1 MRSGKCLLARGKK
14 AYNLHESGLIGSI
27 VGGAARMM
35 NVGGG
40 RLSFRALLL
49 CLFALVAPAS
59 TFAQS
64 SSAAQPA
71 APPPDKVRELI
82 QLMSEPD
89 VRQWLTSQMNNQPVA
104 TATPSPA
111 NDDQMSVLSGMLTHT
126 RRHFAIVS
134 GAAMTLPFQVMTASE
149 KLEDEGRTVGVLRIV
164 IQVVILFFL
173 GLVAEL
179 AVARFIN
186 FRREQRAGAAT
197 STETELQAA
206 RFQFLG
212 GVVPAII
219 HGMVTLIPLLAFDW
233 PPVIESFAIACVIAL
248 VSIRLAF
255 AIGKLLMG
263 LIAMRRANDVLD
275 EDGGTARI
283 AERRRV
289 ATYWY
294 RRCMVFS
301 TYFACGWAIMQAVTS
316 LGFSG
321 GARDLIGYALGIGL
335 FLIAVA
341 AVWSRPVPQNS
352 RGTRTISWLLTIFF
366 AALWGLW
373 VAGFDGLLWLGIYAI
388 LLPRVLSVST
398 RAIEA
403 LHDAADGIFGTGKL
417 AAVLLDRGVR
427 ALIITFAALWL
438 GKMLG
443 VEAHAMMSG
452 SESAVGRIA
461 RGILGGIV
469 ILLIADLVWQL
480 AKTYIDGRV
489 MQSLPAVSD
498 SEEMRASRARLQ
510 TLLPIFRN
518 ILAVVIGII
527 AVMMVLS
534 GLGVQIGPLIAGAG
548 VVGVAVGFGAQTIV
562 KDVISGIFY
571 LWDDAFRIGE
581 YIESGHYKGVVE
593 SFSLRSVKL
602 RHQRGPLATI
612 PFGSLGAVNNMN
624 RDWAID
630 KIIVKVTYDTD
641 LVKLKRIIKDIGQR
655 LLEDED
661 LKPSI
666 IQTLKM
672 KGVEQFGD
680 FAIEIRLAITAK
692 PNDLSVIRRSALI
705 LIKQAFDE
713 NGIQFA
719 LPTVQVASDKDATA
733 AAARQLIQMRA
744 AGVDGE
750 QPAG

>member
-1 MRSGKCLLARGKK
+1 MR
-14 AYNLHESGLIGSI
+14 
-27 VGGAARMM
+27 

-40 RLSFRALLL
+40 RLSIWTLLL
-49 CLFALVAPAS
+49 CLFALATPVVAL
-59 TFAQS
+59 AQ
-64 SSAAQPA
+64 AAPQPA
-71 APPPDKVRELI
+71 APPPDKVRQLIEL
-82 QLMSEPD
+82 MNEPD
-89 VRQWLTSQMNNQPVA
+89 VRQWLGAQLNNQPVA
-104 TATPSPA
+104 AGNPVTT
-111 NDDQMSVLSGMLTHT
+111 NGDQMSVLSGMLGHT
-126 RRHFAIVS
+126 RRHLEVVS
-134 GAAMTLPFQVMTASE
+134 GAAMTLPYEVMTASE
-149 KLEDEGRTVGVLRIV
+149 KLEGEGRAVGLLRIV
-164 IQVVILFFL
+164 IQIVILFFL

-179 AVARFIN
+179 TVARFIN
-186 FRREQRAGAAT
+186 TRHMQRAERAAG
-197 STETELQAA
+197 TETALQAA

-212 GVVPAII
+212 GVVPAVI
-219 HGMVTLIPLLAFDW
+219 HGLVTLVPLLAFDW
-233 PPVIESFAIACVIAL
+233 PPAIESFAIACVIAL
-248 VSIRLAF
+248 VSIRLAIS
-255 AIGKLLMG
+255 IGKLMME

-294 RRCMVFS
+294 RRCTLFAV
-301 TYFACGWAIMQAVTS
+301 YFACGWAVIQAVIS
-316 LGFSG
+316 LGFSA
-321 GARDLIGYALGIGL
+321 GAQDLIGYALGVGL
-335 FLIAVA
+335 FLIAVT
-341 AVWSRPVPQNS
+341 AVWSRPLAPEK
-352 RGTRTISWLLTIFF
+352 RGAKTVSWLLTIFF
-366 AALWGLW
+366 AALWCLW

-398 RAIEA
+398 QAIEA
-403 LHDAADGIFGTGKL
+403 LHDAADGIFGAGKL
-417 AAVLLDRGVR
+417 ATVLLDRGVR

-438 GKMLG
+438 GRMLG

-452 SESAVGRIA
+452 SESIVGRVA

-480 AKTYIDGRV
+480 AKTYIDGKL
-489 MQSLPAVSD
+489 MQALPAVSD
-498 SEEMRASRARLQ
+498 SEDMRASRARLQ

-518 ILAVVIGII
+518 ILAVIIGII

-655 LLEDED
+655 LLEDAD
-661 LKPSI
+661 LAPSI

-680 FAIEIRLAITAK
+680 FAVEIRLAITAK
-692 PNDLSVIRRSALI
+692 PNELSVIRRNALA

-719 LPTVQVASDKDATA
+719 FPTVQVASDKDAAA
-733 AAARQLIQMRA
+733 AAARQLIEMRA
-744 AGVDGE
+744 AALDGG
-750 QPAG
+750 QQAG

>member
-1 MRSGKCLLARGKK
+1 MAPVAVLAQ
-14 AYNLHESGLIGSI
+14 
-27 VGGAARMM
+27 AAT
-35 NVGGG
+35 
-40 RLSFRALLL
+40 
-49 CLFALVAPAS
+49 P
-59 TFAQS
+59 
-64 SSAAQPA
+64 QPA

-82 QLMSEPD
+82 QLMNEPD
-89 VRQWLTSQMNNQPVA
+89 VKQWLAAQINPQSAPAGNPVR
-104 TATPSPA
+104 S
-111 NDDQMSVLSGMLTHT
+111 DGDQMSVLSGLLGHT
-126 RRHFAIVS
+126 RHHLEVVS
-134 GAAMTLPFQVMTASE
+134 GAAMTLPYEVMTASE
-149 KLEDEGRTVGVLRIV
+149 KLEGEGKAVGLLRIIV
-164 IQVVILFFL
+164 QIVILFFL

-179 AVARFIN
+179 AVARFIDT
-186 FRREQRAGAAT
+186 RHMQRAERAAG
-197 STETELQAA
+197 TETALQAA

-219 HGMVTLIPLLAFDW
+219 HGLVTLVPLLAFDW
-233 PPVIESFAIACVIAL
+233 PPAIENFAIACVIAL
-248 VSIRLAF
+248 VSIRLVIS
-255 AIGKLLMG
+255 IGKLMME

-294 RRCMVFS
+294 RRCTLFAV
-301 TYFACGWAIMQAVTS
+301 YFACGWAVIQAVTS
-316 LGFSG
+316 LGFSA
-321 GARDLIGYALGIGL
+321 GALDLIGYTLGIGL
-335 FLIAVA
+335 FLIAVS
-341 AVWSRPVPQNS
+341 AVWSRPLDAEK
-352 RGTRTISWLLTIFF
+352 RGAKTVSWLLTVFF
-366 AALWGLW
+366 VALWCLW
-373 VAGFDGLLWLGIYAI
+373 VAGFDGLLWLGIYAV
-388 LLPRVLSVST
+388 LLPRALSVST
-398 RAIEA
+398 QAIEA
-403 LHDAADGIFGTGKL
+403 LHDAADGIFGAGKL
-417 AAVLLDRGVR
+417 ATVLLDRGVR

-438 GKMLG
+438 GRMLG

-452 SESAVGRIA
+452 NESVVGRVA

-469 ILLIADLVWQL
+469 ILLVADLVWQL
-480 AKTYIDGRV
+480 AKTYIDGKL

-498 SEEMRASRARLQ
+498 NEDMRASRARLQ

-518 ILAVVIGII
+518 ILAVIIGII

-581 YIESGHYKGVVE
+581 YIESGRYKGVVE

-692 PNDLSVIRRSALI
+692 PNELSVIRRSALA
-705 LIKQAFDE
+705 LIKQGFDE

-719 LPTVQVASDKDATA
+719 FPTVQVASDKDAAA
-733 AAARQLIQMRA
+733 AAARQLIEMRA
-744 AGVDGE
+744 AALDGG
-750 QPAG
+750 QQVG

>member
-1 MRSGKCLLARGKK
+1 MR
-14 AYNLHESGLIGSI
+14 
-27 VGGAARMM
+27 

-40 RLSFRALLL
+40 RRTIMGLLL
-49 CLFALVAPAS
+49 CLFALAAPAAVL
-59 TFAQS
+59 AQN
-64 SSAAQPA
+64 AAATQPV

-82 QLMSEPD
+82 QLMNEPD
-89 VRQWLTSQMNNQPVA
+89 VRQWLSAQLNTQPTSAANPVA
-104 TATPSPA
+104 A
-111 NDDQMSVLSGMLTHT
+111 NGDQMSVLSGMLGHT
-126 RRHFAIVS
+126 RHHLELVS
-134 GAAMTLPFQVMTASE
+134 GAAMTLPYEVMTASE
-149 KLEDEGRTVGVLRIV
+149 RLEGEGRSVGLVQIIV
-164 IQVVILFFL
+164 QIVILFFL

-186 FRREQRAGAAT
+186 ARHMQRAERAAG
-197 STETELQAA
+197 TETALQAA

-219 HGMVTLIPLLAFDW
+219 HGLVTLVPLLAFDW
-233 PPVIESFAIACVIAL
+233 PPAIESFAIACVIAL
-248 VSIRLAF
+248 VAIRLAIS
-255 AIGKLLMG
+255 IGKLVME

-283 AERRRV
+283 AERRRM
-289 ATYWY
+289 ASYWY
-294 RRCMVFS
+294 RRCTLFAI
-301 TYFACGWAIMQAVTS
+301 YFACGWAIIQAVTS
-316 LGFSG
+316 LDFSA
-321 GARDLIGYALGIGL
+321 GARDLIGYTLGIGL
-335 FLIAVA
+335 FLIAVS
-341 AVWSRPVPQNS
+341 AVWSRPLAPEK
-352 RGTRTISWLLTIFF
+352 RGAKTASWLLTIFF
-366 AALWGLW
+366 VALWCLW

-398 RAIEA
+398 QAIEA
-403 LHDAADGIFGTGKL
+403 LHDAADGIFGAGKI
-417 AAVLLDRGVR
+417 AAVLLDRGLR

-438 GKMLG
+438 GHMLG

-452 SESAVGRIA
+452 SESVIGRIA

-469 ILLIADLVWQL
+469 ILLVADLVWQL
-480 AKTYIDGRV
+480 AKTYIDGKV
-489 MQSLPAVSD
+489 MQSLPAVGESD
-498 SEEMRASRARLQ
+498 EMRASRARLQ

-527 AVMMVLS
+527 AIMMVLS

-562 KDVISGIFY
+562 KDVISGVFY

-641 LVKLKRIIKDIGQR
+641 LVKLKRIVKDIGQR

-680 FAIEIRLAITAK
+680 FAIEIRLAVTAK
-692 PNDLSVIRRSALI
+692 PNELSVIRRSALA
-705 LIKQAFDE
+705 LIKQSFDE

-719 LPTVQVASDKDATA
+719 FPTVQVASDKDAAA
-733 AAARQLIQMRA
+733 AAARQLVEMRA
-744 AGVDGE
+744 ANLEGGQQAV
-750 QPAG
+750 

>member
-1 MRSGKCLLARGKK
+1 MR
-14 AYNLHESGLIGSI
+14 
-27 VGGAARMM
+27 

-40 RLSFRALLL
+40 RWTIGGLFF
-49 CLFALVAPAS
+49 CLFALAAPVTA
-59 TFAQS
+59 FAQN
-64 SSAAQPA
+64 AAAPQPA

-82 QLMSEPD
+82 QLMNEPD
-89 VRQWLTSQMNNQPVA
+89 VRQWLTAQLNSQPTPASDKPA
-104 TATPSPA
+104 TISDPTPTDG
-111 NDDQMSVLSGMLTHT
+111 NQMSVLSGMLGHT
-126 RRHFAIVS
+126 RHHLELVS
-134 GAAMTLPFQVMTASE
+134 GAAMTLPYEVMTASE
-149 KLEDEGRTVGVLRIV
+149 KLEGEGKSVGLVRIIIQIVL
-164 IQVVILFFL
+164 LFFL
-173 GLVAEL
+173 GLAAEL

-186 FRREQRAGAAT
+186 TRHMQRTERAAG
-197 STETELQAA
+197 TETELQAA

-219 HGMVTLIPLLAFDW
+219 HGLVTLVPLLAFDW
-233 PPVIESFAIACVIAL
+233 PPAIENFAIACVIAM
-248 VSIRLAF
+248 VSIRLAIS
-255 AIGKLLMG
+255 IGKLVME

-275 EDGGTARI
+275 EDGGAARI

-289 ATYWY
+289 ASYWY
-294 RRCMVFS
+294 RRCTLFAI
-301 TYFACGWAIMQAVTS
+301 YFACGWAIIQAVTS
-316 LGFSG
+316 LDFSV

-335 FLIAVA
+335 FLIATA
-341 AVWSRPVPQNS
+341 AVWSRPLPPEK
-352 RGTRTISWLLTIFF
+352 RGVKTISWLLTIFF
-366 AALWGLW
+366 AALWCLW

-388 LLPRVLSVST
+388 LLPRILSVST
-398 RAIEA
+398 KAIEA
-403 LHDAADGIFGTGKL
+403 LHDAADGIFGTGKI
-417 AAVLLDRGVR
+417 AAVLLDRGLR

-438 GKMLG
+438 GHMLG

-452 SESAVGRIA
+452 SESNVGRIA
-461 RGILGGIV
+461 RGILGGII
-469 ILLIADLVWQL
+469 ILLVADLVWQL
-480 AKTYIDGRV
+480 AKTYIDGKV
-489 MQSLPAVSD
+489 MQSLPAAGESD
-498 SEEMRASRARLQ
+498 EMRASRARLQ

-655 LLEDED
+655 LLDDEE

-692 PNDLSVIRRSALI
+692 PDELSVIRRSALA
-705 LIKQAFDE
+705 LIKQSFDE

-719 LPTVQVASDKDATA
+719 FPTVQVASDKDAAA
-733 AAARQLIQMRA
+733 AAARQLIEMRA
-744 AGVDGE
+744 ANVDGA
-750 QPAG
+750 QQAS

>member
-1 MRSGKCLLARGKK
+1 MR
-14 AYNLHESGLIGSI
+14 
-27 VGGAARMM
+27 
-35 NVGGG
+35 NVGGCRWTIG
-40 RLSFRALLL
+40 GLLF
-49 CLFALVAPAS
+49 CLFVLAVPVAV
-59 TFAQS
+59 FAQN
-64 SSAAQPA
+64 AAVPQPA
-71 APPPDKVRELI
+71 TPPPDKIRELI
-82 QLMSEPD
+82 QLLNEPD
-89 VRQWLTSQMNNQPVA
+89 VRQWLSTQLYSQPASAGDKSA
-104 TATPSPA
+104 TAGDPA
-111 NDDQMSVLSGMLTHT
+111 PADGNQMSVLSGMLGHT
-126 RRHFAIVS
+126 RHHLELVS
-134 GAAMTLPFQVMTASE
+134 GAAMTLPYEVMAASE
-149 KLEDEGRTVGVLRIV
+149 KLEGEGKSVGLVRII
-164 IQVVILFFL
+164 IQIALLFLL

-179 AVARFIN
+179 AVSHFIN
-186 FRREQRAGAAT
+186 TRHVQRTGKADG
-197 STETELQAA
+197 TETELQAA

-219 HGMVTLIPLLAFDW
+219 HGLVTLVPLLAFDW
-233 PPVIESFAIACVIAL
+233 PPVIENFAIACVIAM
-248 VSIRLAF
+248 VSIRLAIS
-255 AIGKLLMG
+255 IGKLVME
-263 LIAMRRANDVLD
+263 LIAMRRTGDVLD
-275 EDGGTARI
+275 EDGGSARI

-289 ATYWY
+289 ASYWY
-294 RRCMVFS
+294 RRCTLFAI
-301 TYFACGWAIMQAVTS
+301 YFACGWAIIQAVTS
-316 LGFSG
+316 LDFSA
-321 GARDLIGYALGIGL
+321 GARDLIGYTLGIGL
-335 FLIAVA
+335 FLIATA
-341 AVWSRPVPQNS
+341 AVWSRPLAPEKHGAKAV
-352 RGTRTISWLLTIFF
+352 SWLLTIFF
-366 AALWGLW
+366 VALWCLW
-373 VAGFDGLLWLGIYAI
+373 VAGFDGLLWIGIYAI

-398 RAIEA
+398 KAIEA
-403 LHDAADGIFGTGKL
+403 LHDAADGVFGTGKI

-443 VEAHAMMSG
+443 VEAHAMMAG
-452 SESAVGRIA
+452 SESVVGRIA

-469 ILLIADLVWQL
+469 ILLVADLVWQL
-480 AKTYIDGRV
+480 AKTYIDGKV
-489 MQSLPAVSD
+489 MEALPAAGESD
-498 SEEMRASRARLQ
+498 EIRASRARLQ

-562 KDVISGIFY
+562 KDVISGVFY

-641 LVKLKRIIKDIGQR
+641 LVRLKRIVKDIGQR

-661 LKPSI
+661 LKPNI

-692 PNDLSVIRRSALI
+692 PNELSVIRRSALA
-705 LIKQAFDE
+705 LIKQSFDE

-719 LPTVQVASDKDATA
+719 FPTVQVASDKDAAA
-733 AAARQLIQMRA
+733 AAARQLIEMRA
-744 AGVDGE
+744 ANVDGA
-750 QPAG
+750 QQAS

>member
-1 MRSGKCLLARGKK
+1 MK
-14 AYNLHESGLIGSI
+14 
-27 VGGAARMM
+27 
-35 NVGGG
+35 NVRGG
-40 RLSFRALLL
+40 RLSIGALLF
-49 CLFALVAPAS
+49 CLFAFAAPLSA
-59 TFAQS
+59 FAQS
-64 SSAAQPA
+64 TAAAQSA

-82 QLMSEPD
+82 QLMNEPD
-89 VRQWLTSQMNNQPVA
+89 VRQWLASQLSNQP
-104 TATPSPA
+104 TSSTSPA
-111 NDDQMSVLSGMLTHT
+111 PAGGDQMSVLSGLLGHT
-126 RRHFAIVS
+126 RRHFEILS
-134 GAAMTLPFQVMTASE
+134 GSAMTLPYQVMMASE
-149 KLEDEGRTVGVLRIV
+149 KLEDEGKAVGLLRII
-164 IQVVILFFL
+164 IQIVILFFL
-173 GLVAEL
+173 GQVAEL
-179 AVARFIN
+179 VVARFIN
-186 FRREQRAGAAT
+186 SKRMRRQERATDA
-197 STETELQAA
+197 ETELQAA
-206 RFQFLG
+206 RSQFLG

-219 HGMVTLIPLLAFDW
+219 HGLVTLIPLLAFDW
-233 PPVIESFAIACVIAL
+233 PPAIESFAIACVIAL
-248 VSIRLAF
+248 VSIRLAIS
-255 AIGKLLMG
+255 IGKLVME
-263 LIAMRRANDVLD
+263 LIAMRRANDILD

-289 ATYWY
+289 ARYWY
-294 RRCMVFS
+294 RRGTLFAI
-301 TYFACGWAIMQAVTS
+301 YFACGWAVIQAVIS
-316 LGFSG
+316 LGFSA
-321 GARDLIGYALGIGL
+321 GARDLIGYTLGIGL
-335 FLIAVA
+335 FLIAVT
-341 AVWSRPVPQNS
+341 AVWSRPVAPEN
-352 RGTRTISWLLTIFF
+352 RGAKTVSWLLTIFF
-366 AALWGLW
+366 AALWCLW

-388 LLPRVLSVST
+388 LLPRILSVAT
-398 RAIEA
+398 QAIEA
-403 LHDAADGIFGTGKL
+403 LHDAADGIFGAGKL
-417 AAVLLDRGVR
+417 AAVLLDRGLR
-427 ALIITFAALWL
+427 ALIITLAALWL
-438 GKMLG
+438 GWMLG

-452 SESAVGRIA
+452 SESNVGRIA

-469 ILLIADLVWQL
+469 ILLVADLVWHL
-480 AKTYIDGRV
+480 AKTYIDGKL
-489 MQSLPAVSD
+489 MQSLPALSD
-498 SEEMRASRARLQ
+498 SEEMRANRARLQ

-527 AVMMVLS
+527 AIMMVLS

-581 YIESGHYKGVVE
+581 YIESGSHKGVVE

-655 LLEDED
+655 LLEDAD

-692 PNDLSVIRRSALI
+692 PNELSVIRRSALA

-719 LPTVQVASDKDATA
+719 VPTVQVASDKDAAA
-733 AAARQLIQMRA
+733 AAARQLVQMRA
-744 AGVDGE
+744 ADVDGG
-750 QPAG
+750 QQAG

>member
-1 MRSGKCLLARGKK
+1 MK
-14 AYNLHESGLIGSI
+14 
-27 VGGAARMM
+27 

-40 RLSFRALLL
+40 RQLLGMLLL
-49 CLFALVAPAS
+49 CVFALAAPLAAL
-59 TFAQS
+59 AQN
-64 SSAAQPA
+64 AAATSPA
-71 APPPDKVRELI
+71 APPPEKVRELI
-82 QLMSEPD
+82 QLMNEPD
-89 VRQWLTSQMNNQPVA
+89 VKQWLASQLNTQPSVV
-104 TATPSPA
+104 TEPA
-111 NDDQMSVLSGMLTHT
+111 PVDNDQMSVLSGMLGHT
-126 RRHFAIVS
+126 RHHLEIVS
-134 GAAMTLPFQVMTASE
+134 GAAMTLPFEVMTASE
-149 KLEDEGRTVGVLRIV
+149 KLGREGRAVGLLRIIV
-164 IQVVILFFL
+164 QVLVLFFL

-186 FRREQRAGAAT
+186 TKHMQRTERAAGI
-197 STETELQAA
+197 ETELQAA

-219 HGMVTLIPLLAFDW
+219 HALVTLVPLLAFDW
-233 PPVIESFAIACVIAL
+233 PPAIESFAIACVIAL
-248 VSIRLAF
+248 VSIRLAIS
-255 AIGKLLMG
+255 IGKLLME
-263 LIAMRRANDVLD
+263 LIAMRRATDVLD

-294 RRCMVFS
+294 RRCTLFAV
-301 TYFACGWAIMQAVTS
+301 YFACGWAVMQAVTS
-316 LGFSG
+316 LEFSA
-321 GARDLIGYALGIGL
+321 GARDLIGYTLGIGL
-335 FLIAVA
+335 FLIAVT
-341 AVWSRPVPQNS
+341 AVWSRPLAAEK
-352 RGTRTISWLLTIFF
+352 RGVKTVSWLLTIFF

-373 VAGFDGLLWLGIYAI
+373 VAGFDGLLWVGIYAV
-388 LLPRVLSVST
+388 LLPRALSVST

-403 LHDAADGIFGTGKL
+403 LHDAADGFFGAGKL
-417 AAVLLDRGVR
+417 ATVLLDRGVR

-438 GKMLG
+438 GRMLG
-443 VEAHAMMSG
+443 VEANAMMSG
-452 SESAVGRIA
+452 SESIVGRVA
-461 RGILGGIV
+461 RGLLGGIV

-480 AKTYIDGRV
+480 AKTYIDGRL
-489 MQSLPAVSD
+489 MAALPAVSD

-562 KDVISGIFY
+562 KDVISGVFY
-571 LWDDAFRIGE
+571 LWDDAFRVGE

-641 LVKLKRIIKDIGQR
+641 LVKLKKIVKDIGQR
-655 LLEDED
+655 LLEDPE
-661 LKPSI
+661 LAPSI

-680 FAIEIRLAITAK
+680 FAIEIRLALTAK
-692 PNDLSVIRRSALI
+692 PNELSVIRRNALA

-719 LPTVQVASDKDATA
+719 FPTVQVASDKDASA
-733 AAARQLIQMRA
+733 AAARQLIEMRA
-744 AGVDGE
+744 ANVEGA
-750 QPAG
+750 QQAG

>member
-1 MRSGKCLLARGKK
+1 MK
-14 AYNLHESGLIGSI
+14 
-27 VGGAARMM
+27 

-40 RLSFRALLL
+40 RWTFVGLLL
-49 CLFALVAPAS
+49 CLFALAAPVAV
-59 TFAQS
+59 FAQN
-64 SSAAQPA
+64 ATAPQPA

-82 QLMSEPD
+82 QLMNEPD
-89 VRQWLTSQMNNQPVA
+89 VRQWLTTQLNPQPA
-104 TATPSPA
+104 PA
-111 NDDQMSVLSGMLTHT
+111 GDSGTTGNDQMSVLSGMLGHT
-126 RRHFAIVS
+126 RHHLELVS
-134 GAAMTLPFQVMTASE
+134 GAAMTLPYEVMTASE
-149 KLEDEGRTVGVLRIV
+149 KLEGEGKSVGLVRIIIQIVL
-164 IQVVILFFL
+164 LFFL

-186 FRREQRAGAAT
+186 TKHMRRTERAAG
-197 STETELQAA
+197 TETELQAA

-219 HGMVTLIPLLAFDW
+219 HGLVTLVPLLAFDW
-233 PPVIESFAIACVIAL
+233 PPAIESFAIACVIAM
-248 VSIRLAF
+248 VSIRLAIS
-255 AIGKLLMG
+255 IGKLVME

-275 EDGGTARI
+275 EDGGVARI

-289 ATYWY
+289 AYYWY
-294 RRCMVFS
+294 RRCTLFAA
-301 TYFACGWAIMQAVTS
+301 YFACGWAIMQAVTS
-316 LGFSG
+316 LDFSF

-335 FLIAVA
+335 FLIATA
-341 AVWSRPVPQNS
+341 AVWSRPVAPEKH
-352 RGTRTISWLLTIFF
+352 GAKTVSWLLTIFF
-366 AALWGLW
+366 ATLWCLW
-373 VAGFDGLLWLGIYAI
+373 VAGFDGLLWVGIYAI
-388 LLPRVLSVST
+388 LLPRALSVST

-403 LHDAADGIFGTGKL
+403 LHDAADGIFGAGKI

-452 SESAVGRIA
+452 SESVVGRVA
-461 RGILGGIV
+461 RGVLGGIV
-469 ILLIADLVWQL
+469 ILLVADLVWQL
-480 AKTYIDGRV
+480 AKTYIDGKV
-489 MQSLPAVSD
+489 MQSLPAAGESD
-498 SEEMRASRARLQ
+498 EIRASRARLQ

-527 AVMMVLS
+527 AIMMVLS

-562 KDVISGIFY
+562 KDVISGVFY

-641 LVKLKRIIKDIGQR
+641 LVKLKRIVKDIGQR
-655 LLEDED
+655 LLEDAE
-661 LKPSI
+661 LAPSI

-680 FAIEIRLAITAK
+680 FAIEIRLALTAK
-692 PNDLSVIRRSALI
+692 PNELSVIRRNALA

-719 LPTVQVASDKDATA
+719 FPTVQVASDKDAAA
-733 AAARQLIQMRA
+733 AAARQLIEMRA
-744 AGVDGE
+744 ANVDSA
-750 QPAG
+750 QQAG

>member
-1 MRSGKCLLARGKK
+1 MR
-14 AYNLHESGLIGSI
+14 
-27 VGGAARMM
+27 
-35 NVGGG
+35 NVGGCRWTIG
-40 RLSFRALLL
+40 GLLF
-49 CLFALVAPAS
+49 CLFVLAVPVAV
-59 TFAQS
+59 FAQNAAVPQ
-64 SSAAQPA
+64 SAT
-71 APPPDKVRELI
+71 PPPDKIRELI
-82 QLMSEPD
+82 QLLNEPD
-89 VRQWLTSQMNNQPVA
+89 VRQWLSTQLNNQPASAGDKSA
-104 TATPSPA
+104 TAGDPA
-111 NDDQMSVLSGMLTHT
+111 PADGNQMSVLSGMLGHT
-126 RRHFAIVS
+126 RHHLELVS
-134 GAAMTLPFQVMTASE
+134 GAAMTLPYEVMAASE
-149 KLEDEGRTVGVLRIV
+149 KLEGEGKSVGLVRII
-164 IQVVILFFL
+164 IQIALLFLL

-179 AVARFIN
+179 AVSHFIN
-186 FRREQRAGAAT
+186 TRHVQRTGKADG
-197 STETELQAA
+197 TETELQAA

-219 HGMVTLIPLLAFDW
+219 HGLVTLVPLLAFDW
-233 PPVIESFAIACVIAL
+233 PPVIENFAIACVIAM
-248 VSIRLAF
+248 VSIRLAIS
-255 AIGKLLMG
+255 IGKLVME
-263 LIAMRRANDVLD
+263 LIAMRRTGDVLD
-275 EDGGTARI
+275 EDGGSVRI

-289 ATYWY
+289 ASYWY
-294 RRCMVFS
+294 RRCTLFAI
-301 TYFACGWAIMQAVTS
+301 YFACGWAIIQAVTS
-316 LGFSG
+316 LDFSA
-321 GARDLIGYALGIGL
+321 GARDLIGYTLGIGL
-335 FLIAVA
+335 FLIATA
-341 AVWSRPVPQNS
+341 AVWSRPLAPERHGAKAV
-352 RGTRTISWLLTIFF
+352 SWLLTIFF
-366 AALWGLW
+366 VALWCLW
-373 VAGFDGLLWLGIYAI
+373 VAGFDGLLWIGIYAI

-398 RAIEA
+398 KAIEA
-403 LHDAADGIFGTGKL
+403 LHDAADGVFGTGKI

-443 VEAHAMMSG
+443 VEAHAMMAG
-452 SESAVGRIA
+452 SESVVGRIA

-469 ILLIADLVWQL
+469 ILLVADLVWQL
-480 AKTYIDGRV
+480 AKTYIDGKV
-489 MQSLPAVSD
+489 MEALPAAGESD
-498 SEEMRASRARLQ
+498 EIRASRARLQ

-518 ILAVVIGII
+518 ILAVVIGTI

-562 KDVISGIFY
+562 KDVISGVFY

-641 LVKLKRIIKDIGQR
+641 LVRLKRIVKDIGQR

-661 LKPSI
+661 LKPNI

-692 PNDLSVIRRSALI
+692 PNELSVIRRSALA
-705 LIKQAFDE
+705 LIKQSFDE

-719 LPTVQVASDKDATA
+719 FPTVQVASDKDAAA
-733 AAARQLIQMRA
+733 AAARQLIEMRA
-744 AGVDGE
+744 ANVDGA
-750 QPAG
+750 QQAS

>member
-1 MRSGKCLLARGKK
+1 MW
-14 AYNLHESGLIGSI
+14 
-27 VGGAARMM
+27 

-40 RLSFRALLL
+40 RWTIGGLLF
-49 CLFALVAPAS
+49 CLFALAAPAAVS
-59 TFAQS
+59 AQN
-64 SSAAQPA
+64 AAASQPV

-82 QLMSEPD
+82 QLMNEPD
-89 VRQWLTSQMNNQPVA
+89 VRQWLTTQLNSQ
-104 TATPSPA
+104 PA
-111 NDDQMSVLSGMLTHT
+111 PASDKPAPTGDPAPADGNQMSVLSGMLGHT
-126 RRHFAIVS
+126 RHHLELVS
-134 GAAMTLPFQVMTASE
+134 GAAMTLPYEVMTASE
-149 KLEDEGRTVGVLRIV
+149 KLEGEGKSVGLVRIIVQIVL
-164 IQVVILFFL
+164 LFFL

-186 FRREQRAGAAT
+186 TKHMQRTEKAAG
-197 STETELQAA
+197 TETELQAA

-219 HGMVTLIPLLAFDW
+219 HGLVTLVPLLAFDW
-233 PPVIESFAIACVIAL
+233 PPAIENFAIACVIAM
-248 VSIRLAF
+248 VSIRLAIS
-255 AIGKLLMG
+255 IGKLVME
-263 LIAMRRANDVLD
+263 LIAMRRAGDVLD
-275 EDGGTARI
+275 EDSGVARI

-289 ATYWY
+289 AYYWY
-294 RRCMVFS
+294 RRCTLFAI
-301 TYFACGWAIMQAVTS
+301 YFACGWAIIQAVTS
-316 LGFSG
+316 LDFSA
-321 GARDLIGYALGIGL
+321 GARDLIGYTLGIGL
-335 FLIAVA
+335 FLIATA
-341 AVWSRPVPQNS
+341 AVWSRPLAPEK
-352 RGTRTISWLLTIFF
+352 RGAKTVSWLLTIFF
-366 AALWGLW
+366 VALWCLW
-373 VAGFDGLLWLGIYAI
+373 VAGFDGLLWIGIYAI
-388 LLPRVLSVST
+388 LLPRILSVST
-398 RAIEA
+398 QAIEA
-403 LHDAADGIFGTGKL
+403 LHDAADGIFGTGKI
-417 AAVLLDRGVR
+417 AAVLLDRGLR

-438 GKMLG
+438 GHMLG

-452 SESAVGRIA
+452 SESNVGRIA
-461 RGILGGIV
+461 RGILGGII

-480 AKTYIDGRV
+480 AKTYIDGKV
-489 MQSLPAVSD
+489 MQSLPAVGESD
-498 SEEMRASRARLQ
+498 EMRASRARLQ

-527 AVMMVLS
+527 AAMMVLS

-641 LVKLKRIIKDIGQR
+641 LVKLKRIVKDIGQR

-692 PNDLSVIRRSALI
+692 PNELSVIRRSALA
-705 LIKQAFDE
+705 LIKQSFDE

-719 LPTVQVASDKDATA
+719 FPTVQVASDKEAAA
-733 AAARQLIQMRA
+733 AAARQLIEMRA
-744 AGVDGE
+744 ANVDGA
-750 QPAG
+750 QQAS

>member
-1 MRSGKCLLARGKK
+1 MR
-14 AYNLHESGLIGSI
+14 
-27 VGGAARMM
+27 

-40 RLSFRALLL
+40 RWTIRGLLF
-49 CLFALVAPAS
+49 CLFALAAPVAAL
-59 TFAQS
+59 AQNT
-64 SSAAQPA
+64 AVPQPA

-82 QLMSEPD
+82 QLMNEPD
-89 VRQWLTSQMNNQPVA
+89 VRQWLTTQLNPQPAPAGDSGA
-104 TATPSPA
+104 TG
-111 NDDQMSVLSGMLTHT
+111 NDQMSVLSGMLGHT
-126 RRHFAIVS
+126 RHHLELVS
-134 GAAMTLPFQVMTASE
+134 GAAMTLPYEVMTASE
-149 KLEDEGRTVGVLRIV
+149 KLEGEGKSVGLVRIIIQIVL
-164 IQVVILFFL
+164 LFFL

-186 FRREQRAGAAT
+186 TKHMQRTEKAAG
-197 STETELQAA
+197 TETELQAA

-219 HGMVTLIPLLAFDW
+219 HGLVTLVPLLAFDW
-233 PPVIESFAIACVIAL
+233 PPAIENFAIACVIAM
-248 VSIRLAF
+248 VSIRLAIS
-255 AIGKLLMG
+255 IGKLVME

-275 EDGGTARI
+275 EDGGIARI
-283 AERRRV
+283 VERRRV

-294 RRCMVFS
+294 RRCTLFAI
-301 TYFACGWAIMQAVTS
+301 YFACGWAIIQAVTS
-316 LGFSG
+316 LDFSA
-321 GARDLIGYALGIGL
+321 GARDLIGYTLGIGL
-335 FLIAVA
+335 FLIATA
-341 AVWSRPVPQNS
+341 AVWSRPLALEK
-352 RGTRTISWLLTIFF
+352 RGARTVSWLLTIFF
-366 AALWGLW
+366 VALWCLW
-373 VAGFDGLLWLGIYAI
+373 VAGFDGLLWIGIYAI

-398 RAIEA
+398 QAIEA
-403 LHDAADGIFGTGKL
+403 LHDAADGIFGAGKI
-417 AAVLLDRGVR
+417 AAVLLDRGLR

-438 GKMLG
+438 GHMLG

-452 SESAVGRIA
+452 SESNVGRVA
-461 RGILGGIV
+461 RGILGGII
-469 ILLIADLVWQL
+469 ILLVADLVWQL
-480 AKTYIDGRV
+480 AKTYIDGKV
-489 MQSLPAVSD
+489 MQSLPAAGESD
-498 SEEMRASRARLQ
+498 EMRASRARLQ

-562 KDVISGIFY
+562 KDVISGVFY

-641 LVKLKRIIKDIGQR
+641 LVKLKRIVKDIGQR

-692 PNDLSVIRRSALI
+692 PNELSVIRRSALA
-705 LIKQAFDE
+705 LIKQSFDE

-719 LPTVQVASDKDATA
+719 FPTVQVASDKDAAA
-733 AAARQLIQMRA
+733 AAARQLIEMRA
-744 AGVDGE
+744 ANVDGA
-750 QPAG
+750 QQAS

>member
-1 MRSGKCLLARGKK
+1 MK
-14 AYNLHESGLIGSI
+14 
-27 VGGAARMM
+27 
-35 NVGGG
+35 NVRGG
-40 RLSFRALLL
+40 RLSIGALLF
-49 CLFALVAPAS
+49 CLFAFTAPLSA
-59 TFAQS
+59 FAQS
-64 SSAAQPA
+64 TAAAQSA

-82 QLMSEPD
+82 QLMNEPD
-89 VRQWLTSQMNNQPVA
+89 VRQWLASQLSNPPTSS
-104 TATPSPA
+104 TSPA
-111 NDDQMSVLSGMLTHT
+111 PAGGDQMSVLSGLLGHT
-126 RRHFAIVS
+126 RRHFEILS
-134 GAAMTLPFQVMTASE
+134 GSAMTLPYQVMMASE
-149 KLEDEGRTVGVLRIV
+149 KLEDEGKAVGLLRII
-164 IQVVILFFL
+164 IQIVILFFL
-173 GLVAEL
+173 GQVAEL
-179 AVARFIN
+179 VVARFIN
-186 FRREQRAGAAT
+186 SKRMRRQERATDA
-197 STETELQAA
+197 ETELQAA
-206 RFQFLG
+206 RSQFLG

-219 HGMVTLIPLLAFDW
+219 HGLVTLIPLLAFDW
-233 PPVIESFAIACVIAL
+233 PPAIESFAIACVIAL
-248 VSIRLAF
+248 VSIRLAIS
-255 AIGKLLMG
+255 IGKLVME
-263 LIAMRRANDVLD
+263 LIAMRRANDILD

-289 ATYWY
+289 ARYWY
-294 RRCMVFS
+294 RRGTLFAI
-301 TYFACGWAIMQAVTS
+301 YFACGWAVIQAVIS
-316 LGFSG
+316 LGFSA
-321 GARDLIGYALGIGL
+321 GARDLIGYTLGIGL
-335 FLIAVA
+335 FLIAVT
-341 AVWSRPVPQNS
+341 AVWSRPVAPEN
-352 RGTRTISWLLTIFF
+352 RGAKTVSWLLTIFF
-366 AALWGLW
+366 AALWCLW

-388 LLPRVLSVST
+388 LLPRILSVAT
-398 RAIEA
+398 QAIEA
-403 LHDAADGIFGTGKL
+403 LHDAADGIFGAGKL
-417 AAVLLDRGVR
+417 AAVLLDRGLR
-427 ALIITFAALWL
+427 ALIITLAALWL
-438 GKMLG
+438 GWMLG

-452 SESAVGRIA
+452 SESNVGRIA

-469 ILLIADLVWQL
+469 ILLVADLVWHL
-480 AKTYIDGRV
+480 AKTYIDGKL
-489 MQSLPAVSD
+489 MQSLPALSD
-498 SEEMRASRARLQ
+498 SEEMRANRARLQ

-527 AVMMVLS
+527 AIMMVLS

-581 YIESGHYKGVVE
+581 YIESGSHKGVVE

-655 LLEDED
+655 LLEDAD

-692 PNDLSVIRRSALI
+692 PNELSVIRRSALA

-719 LPTVQVASDKDATA
+719 VPTVQVASDKDAAA
-733 AAARQLIQMRA
+733 AAARQLVQMRA
-744 AGVDGE
+744 ADVDGG
-750 QPAG
+750 QQAG

>member
-1 MRSGKCLLARGKK
+1 MKDVGAGRQLMGMLFLCFFVLA
-14 AYNLHESGLIGSI
+14 
-27 VGGAARMM
+27 
-35 NVGGG
+35 
-40 RLSFRALLL
+40 
-49 CLFALVAPAS
+49 APL
-59 TFAQS
+59 TVLAQNTT
-64 SSAAQPA
+64 ATQQA
-71 APPPDKVRELI
+71 APPPEKVRELI
-82 QLMSEPD
+82 QLMNEPD
-89 VRQWLTSQMNNQPVA
+89 VKQWLTSQLNTQPTVV
-104 TATPSPA
+104 SDPA
-111 NDDQMSVLSGMLTHT
+111 PADNDQMSVLSGMLGHT
-126 RRHFAIVS
+126 RHHLEIVS
-134 GAAMTLPFQVMTASE
+134 GAGMTLPYEVMAASE
-149 KLEDEGRTVGVLRIV
+149 KLGREGRAVGLLRII

-186 FRREQRAGAAT
+186 TKHMQRTERAAG
-197 STETELQAA
+197 TETELQAA

-219 HGMVTLIPLLAFDW
+219 HALVTLIPLLAFDW
-233 PPVIESFAIACVIAL
+233 PPAIESFAIACVIAL
-248 VSIRLAF
+248 VSIRLAIS
-255 AIGKLLMG
+255 IGKLLME
-263 LIAMRRANDVLD
+263 LTAMRRATDVLD

-294 RRCMVFS
+294 RRCTLFAV
-301 TYFACGWAIMQAVTS
+301 YFACGWAVMQAVTS
-316 LGFSG
+316 LEFSA
-321 GARDLIGYALGIGL
+321 GARDLIGYTLGIGL

-341 AVWSRPVPQNS
+341 AVWSRPVAPER
-352 RGTRTISWLLTIFF
+352 RGMKTVSWLLTIFF

-373 VAGFDGLLWLGIYAI
+373 VAGFDGLLWLGIYAV
-388 LLPRVLSVST
+388 LLPRALSVST

-403 LHDAADGIFGTGKL
+403 LHDAADGFFGAGKV
-417 AAVLLDRGVR
+417 ATVLLDRGVR

-438 GKMLG
+438 GRMLG

-452 SESAVGRIA
+452 SESIIGRIA
-461 RGILGGIV
+461 RGLLGGIV

-480 AKTYIDGRV
+480 AKTYIDAKL
-489 MQSLPAVSD
+489 MESLPAVSD
-498 SEEMRASRARLQ
+498 SEEMKASRARLQ

-527 AVMMVLS
+527 AIMMVLS

-562 KDVISGIFY
+562 KDVISGVFY
-571 LWDDAFRIGE
+571 LWDDAFRVGE

-641 LVKLKRIIKDIGQR
+641 LVKLKKIVKDIGQR
-655 LLEDED
+655 LLEDPE
-661 LKPSI
+661 LAPSI

-680 FAIEIRLAITAK
+680 FAIEIRLALTAK
-692 PNDLSVIRRSALI
+692 PNELSVIRRNSLA

-719 LPTVQVASDKDATA
+719 FPTVQVASDKDASA
-733 AAARQLIQMRA
+733 AAARQLIEMRA
-744 AGVDGE
+744 ANVEGA
-750 QPAG
+750 QQAG

>member
-1 MRSGKCLLARGKK
+1 MK
-14 AYNLHESGLIGSI
+14 
-27 VGGAARMM
+27 

-40 RLSFRALLL
+40 RLFVGVLLL
-49 CLFALVAPAS
+49 CLLALAAPLTALAQN
-59 TFAQS
+59 TTAAQS
-64 SSAAQPA
+64 AP
-71 APPPDKVRELI
+71 PPPDKVRQLI
-82 QLMSEPD
+82 QLMNEPD
-89 VRQWLTSQMNNQPVA
+89 VKQWLAAQLNNQP
-104 TATPSPA
+104 TAAGDPAA
-111 NDDQMSVLSGMLTHT
+111 NDGDQMSVLSGMLGHT
-126 RRHFAIVS
+126 RHHLELVS
-134 GAAMTLPFQVMTASE
+134 GAAMTLPYEVMAASE
-149 KLEDEGRTVGVLRIV
+149 KLGREGRAVGLLRIV
-164 IQVVILFFL
+164 IQIVVLFFL

-186 FRREQRAGAAT
+186 TKHMRRAERAAG
-197 STETELQAA
+197 TETELQAA

-212 GVVPAII
+212 GVIPAII
-219 HGMVTLIPLLAFDW
+219 HALVTLIPLLAFDW
-233 PPVIESFAIACVIAL
+233 PPAIESFAIACVIAL
-248 VSIRLAF
+248 VSIRLAIS
-255 AIGKLLMG
+255 IGKLLME
-263 LIAMRRANDVLD
+263 LIAMRRATDVLD

-294 RRCMVFS
+294 RRCTLFAV
-301 TYFACGWAIMQAVTS
+301 YFACGWAIMQAVTS
-316 LGFSG
+316 LEFSA
-321 GARDLIGYALGIGL
+321 GARDLIGYTLGIGL
-335 FLIAVA
+335 FLIAVT
-341 AVWSRPVPQNS
+341 AVWSRPLAPEK
-352 RGTRTISWLLTIFF
+352 RGAKTVSWLLTIFF

-388 LLPRVLSVST
+388 LLPRILSVST

-403 LHDAADGIFGTGKL
+403 LHDAADGIFGAGKL

-438 GKMLG
+438 GRMLG
-443 VEAHAMMSG
+443 VEANAMMSG
-452 SESAVGRIA
+452 SESIIGRIA
-461 RGILGGIV
+461 RGVLGGIV
-469 ILLIADLVWQL
+469 ILLIADLVWHL
-480 AKTYIDGRV
+480 MKTYIDAKL
-489 MQSLPAVSD
+489 MESLPAVSD

-518 ILAVVIGII
+518 ILAVVIVII
-527 AVMMVLS
+527 AIMMVLS
-534 GLGVQIGPLIAGAG
+534 GLGVQIAPLIAGAG
-548 VVGVAVGFGAQTIV
+548 VVGVAVGFGAQAIV

-571 LWDDAFRIGE
+571 LWDDAFRVGE
-581 YIESGHYKGVVE
+581 YIESGNHKGVVE

-641 LVKLKRIIKDIGQR
+641 LVKLKRIIKEIGQR
-655 LLEDED
+655 LLEDPE
-661 LKPSI
+661 LAPSI

-680 FAIEIRLAITAK
+680 FAIEIRLALTAK
-692 PNDLSVIRRSALI
+692 PNELSVIRRNSLA

-719 LPTVQVASDKDATA
+719 FPTVQVASDKDAPA
-733 AAARQLIQMRA
+733 AAARQLIEMRA
-744 AGVDGE
+744 AAVEGGQQVG
-750 QPAG
+750 

>member
-1 MRSGKCLLARGKK
+1 MW
-14 AYNLHESGLIGSI
+14 
-27 VGGAARMM
+27 

-40 RLSFRALLL
+40 RLSIGTLLV
-49 CLFALVAPAS
+49 CLFALAAPFTAL
-59 TFAQS
+59 AQS
-64 SSAAQPA
+64 TAAAQPA
-71 APPPDKVRELI
+71 TPPPDKVRELI
-82 QLMSEPD
+82 QLMNEPD
-89 VRQWLTSQMNNQPVA
+89 VRQWLTSQLNNQPA
-104 TATPSPA
+104 AAGDPA
-111 NDDQMSVLSGMLTHT
+111 PVPADNDQMSVLSGMLGHT
-126 RRHFAIVS
+126 RHHLETVS
-134 GAAMTLPFQVMTASE
+134 GAAMTLPYEVMTASE
-149 KLEDEGRTVGVLRIV
+149 KLEGEGRAVGLVRIV
-164 IQVVILFFL
+164 IQVVVLFFL

-179 AVARFIN
+179 AAARFIDTKHM
-186 FRREQRAGAAT
+186 QRAERAAG
-197 STETELQAA
+197 TETALQAA

-219 HGMVTLIPLLAFDW
+219 HALVTLVPLLAFDW
-233 PPVIESFAIACVIAL
+233 PPAIESFAIACVIAL
-248 VSIRLAF
+248 VSIRLAIS
-255 AIGKLLMG
+255 IGKLLME
-263 LIAMRRANDVLD
+263 LVAMRRATDVMD

-289 ATYWY
+289 ARYWY
-294 RRCMVFS
+294 RRCTLFAV
-301 TYFACGWAIMQAVTS
+301 YFACGWAIMQAVTS
-316 LGFSG
+316 LDFSA
-321 GARDLIGYALGIGL
+321 GARDLIGYILGIGL
-335 FLIAVA
+335 FLIAVT
-341 AVWSRPVPQNS
+341 AVWSRPVAPEK
-352 RGTRTISWLLTIFF
+352 RGAKTVSWLLTIYF

-388 LLPRVLSVST
+388 LLPRTLSVST

-403 LHDAADGIFGTGKL
+403 LHDAADGFFGAGKL

-438 GKMLG
+438 GRMLG

-452 SESAVGRIA
+452 SESIIGRIA
-461 RGILGGIV
+461 RGVLGGIV
-469 ILLIADLVWQL
+469 ILLIADLVWHL
-480 AKTYIDGRV
+480 MKTYIDAKL
-489 MQSLPAVSD
+489 MESLPADSD

-518 ILAVVIGII
+518 ILAVVIVII
-527 AVMMVLS
+527 AIMMVLS
-534 GLGVQIGPLIAGAG
+534 GLGVQIAPLIAGAG
-548 VVGVAVGFGAQTIV
+548 VVGVAVGFGAQAIV

-571 LWDDAFRIGE
+571 LWDDAFRVGE
-581 YIESGHYKGVVE
+581 YIESGNHKGVVE

-655 LLEDED
+655 LLEDAD
-661 LKPSI
+661 LAPSI

-680 FAIEIRLAITAK
+680 FAIEIRLALTAK
-692 PNDLSVIRRSALI
+692 PNELSVIRRGALA

-719 LPTVQVASDKDATA
+719 FPTVQVASDKDAPA
-733 AAARQLIQMRA
+733 AAARQLIEMRA
-744 AGVDGE
+744 AAVDGA
-750 QPAG
+750 QQAG

>member
-1 MRSGKCLLARGKK
+1 MK
-14 AYNLHESGLIGSI
+14 SI
-27 VGGAARMM
+27 
-35 NVGGG
+35 GGG
-40 RLSFRALLL
+40 RLSIAALLV
-49 CLFALVAPAS
+49 CLLALAMPVGAFGQ
-59 TFAQS
+59 TTTT
-64 SSAAQPA
+64 AQPS

-82 QLMSEPD
+82 QLMNEPD
-89 VRQWLTSQMNNQPVA
+89 VRQWLSAQLAGQSSAVA
-104 TATPSPA
+104 DPA
-111 NDDQMSVLSGMLTHT
+111 AIDGDQMSVLSGMLGHT
-126 RRHFAIVS
+126 RRHLEIVS
-134 GAAMTLPFQVMTASE
+134 GAAMTLPYEVMTASE
-149 KLEDEGRTVGVLRIV
+149 RLEGEGRSVGLLRIV

-179 AVARFIN
+179 VVARFIN
-186 FRREQRAGAAT
+186 ARHMQRAAKADG
-197 STETELQAA
+197 SETELQAA

-219 HGMVTLIPLLAFDW
+219 HGLVTLVPLLAFDW
-233 PPVIESFAIACVIAL
+233 PPAIESFAIACVIAL
-248 VSIRLAF
+248 VSIRLAIS
-255 AIGKLLMG
+255 IGKLLME

-275 EDGGTARI
+275 EDGGVARI
-283 AERRRV
+283 AERRCI
-289 ATYWY
+289 AEYWY
-294 RRCMVFS
+294 RRCTLFAI
-301 TYFACGWAIMQAVTS
+301 YFACGWAIMQAVTS
-316 LGFSG
+316 LGFSA

-335 FLIAVA
+335 FLIAVS
-341 AVWSRPVPQNS
+341 AVWSRPLAPET
-352 RGTRTISWLLTIFF
+352 RGAKTISWLLTIFF
-366 AALWGLW
+366 AALWCLW
-373 VAGFDGLLWLGIYAI
+373 VAGFDGLLWVGIYVI
-388 LLPRVLSVST
+388 LLPRALSVST

-403 LHDAADGIFGTGKL
+403 LHDAADGIFGAGKL
-417 AAVLLDRGVR
+417 ATVLLDRGVR

-438 GKMLG
+438 GRMLG

-452 SESAVGRIA
+452 SESNVGRVA

-469 ILLIADLVWQL
+469 ILLVADLIWQL
-480 AKTYIDGRV
+480 AKTYIDGKV
-489 MQSLPAVSD
+489 MQSLPAVGD

-562 KDVISGIFY
+562 KDVISGVFY

-641 LVKLKRIIKDIGQR
+641 LVRLKKIIKDIGQR

-661 LKPSI
+661 LKPNI

-692 PNDLSVIRRSALI
+692 PNELSVIRRSALA

-719 LPTVQVASDKDATA
+719 FPTVQVASDKDAAA
-733 AAARQLIQMRA
+733 AAARQLIEMRA
-744 AGVDGE
+744 ANLDNA
-750 QPAG
+750 QQAG